1 MRFVFAKEICMPVPV
16 RFLGTLLALLSLTP
30 AARAGY
36 TPPPARAGD
45 DPIIVPVSCADG
57 VTAAQLSMANASDS
71 TVRTT
76 PFADR

>member
-1 MRFVFAKEICMPVPV
+1 MPVPA

-36 TPPPARAGD
+36 IPPPARAGED
-45 DPIIVPVSCADG
+45 HIIAPVSCADG
-57 VTAAQLSMANASDS
+57 VTAAQLTMANASDS
-71 TVRTT
+71 AVHTA